1 MFEAL
6 KQKFNPHKENIILPD
21 IREFYIN
28 KQEIQQALNYMKT
41 SPDMFF
47 ERLDCIIAKDNGEYY
62 TVTYI
67 LNSDKYNIKCA
78 ISCNLG
84 YEDAE
89 IDSAVCIYKSANYD
103 EREIYDLFGIK
114 FINHPNLKRILL
126 PSDFEGHPLRKNYKM
141 QDERLKWNY
150 D

>member
-1 MFEAL
+1 MFEDF
-6 KQKFNPHKENIILPD
+6 KEKFSSEKENIILPD
-21 IREFYIN
+21 IPEFYIN
-28 KQEIQQALNYMKT
+28 KDDIKQVLKYLKT

-47 ERLDCIIAKDNGEYY
+47 ERLECIIAKDNGEFY

-78 ISCNLG
+78 ISCNLS
-84 YEDAE
+84 YEDSQIASIE
-89 IDSAVCIYKSANYD
+89 SIYKSANYD

-114 FINHPNLKRILL
+114 FINHPDLKRILL
-126 PSDFEGHPLRKNYKM
+126 PEDFIGHPLRKNYKM

-150 D
+150 E